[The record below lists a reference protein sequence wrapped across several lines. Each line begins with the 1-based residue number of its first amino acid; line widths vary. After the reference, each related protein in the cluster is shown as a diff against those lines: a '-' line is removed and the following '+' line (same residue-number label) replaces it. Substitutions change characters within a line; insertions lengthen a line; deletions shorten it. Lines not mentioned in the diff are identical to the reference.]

1 MIVSFGCSVLLTPG
15 VSISLEDAAIPPDL
29 DLIAVRLGTGD
40 AGFALCAFSTRTIR
54 SFNPVVIPFR
64 YVSAAGAPL
73 STWGYVFDLDA
84 RVDGAH
90 ALSTGVFANPSR
102 SSPTISVVKEQRFA
116 LAAFQ
121 TAAWDEMAGKFTAPA
136 PVPTRFVVSGTI
148 DY

>member
-1 MIVSFGCSVLLTPG
+1 MIVPFGCSVLLTPG

-54 SFNPVVIPFR
+54 SFNPVVAPFR

-84 RVDGAH
+84 RVDS
-90 ALSTGVFANPSR
+90 ALPTSVFANPSR